1 MSSLDIRAL
10 NRDGFG
16 FLMPKLE
23 LQEITCSEYKFHL
36 ASMEE
41 KRDVEQIPTI
51 NMVKTGKNIVKLRK
65 KNGMRGNA
73 ECRKHELSLFSTRKA
88 A

>member
-1 MSSLDIRAL
+1 MTAMSSLDIRAL

-41 KRDVEQIPTI
+41 KRDV
-51 NMVKTGKNIVKLRK
+51 
-65 KNGMRGNA
+65 
-73 ECRKHELSLFSTRKA
+73 
-88 A
+88 